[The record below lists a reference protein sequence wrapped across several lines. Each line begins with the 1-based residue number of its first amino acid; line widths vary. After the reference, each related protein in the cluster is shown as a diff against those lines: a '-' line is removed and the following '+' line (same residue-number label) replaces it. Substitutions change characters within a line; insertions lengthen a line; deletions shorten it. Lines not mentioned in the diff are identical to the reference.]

1 MSKILDNNNEIE
13 LKNDFENTPETTKN
27 LENFTNKEI
36 IINDIENFEN
46 KKEIGTETLIL
57 NEFWV
62 DLISRLI
69 INLNII
75 YMEYVP
81 IMLFFLFDE
90 DKLFDI
96 STVCSKIYKYIFFSN
111 LFHNFQ

>member
-46 KKEIGTETLIL
+46 KKEIRTETLIL
-57 NEFWV
+57 N
-62 DLISRLI
+62 
-69 INLNII
+69 
-75 YMEYVP
+75 
-81 IMLFFLFDE
+81 
-90 DKLFDI
+90 
-96 STVCSKIYKYIFFSN
+96 
-111 LFHNFQ
+111 